1 MRSWPNSEFQ
11 NLFEWEKVEG
21 MTNLLNNTV
30 SEMDLG
36 RDQEWIKE
44 VIKEAAELLP
54 ESIIEGQQSDYL
66 AEYILG
72 LSAARNALVV
82 ASYCIRFLKGQGYMP
97 AEKADYVEAQ
107 RAAAQEAI
115 DDLVSMLALDGAEA
129 LVVLGEP
136 GHEICQAAETLPA
149 SVVVLGTH
157 GRGGIKRAIMG
168 STSDHVVR
176 HSPCPVLVQGASKD

>member
-1 MRSWPNSEFQ
+1 MRSWPNSDFQ

-21 MTNLLNNTV
+21 MTNLLNKTV
-30 SEMDLG
+30 NEMDLG
-36 RDQEWIKE
+36 RDQEWIIE

-97 AEKADYVEAQ
+97 ADKADFVDGRLEELEEELGSVTDTL
-107 RAAAQEAI
+107 RA
-115 DDLVSMLALDGAEA
+115 SLASGQ
-129 LVVLGEP
+129 G
-136 GHEICQAAETLPA
+136 Q
-149 SVVVLGTH
+149 
-157 GRGGIKRAIMG
+157 
-168 STSDHVVR
+168 
-176 HSPCPVLVQGASKD
+176 HSNN

>member
-21 MTNLLNNTV
+21 MTNLLNTTV

-44 VIKEAAELLP
+44 VIKEAAEMLP

-97 AEKADYVEAQ
+97 VEKADYVDGRLEELELELGSVTDTL
-107 RAAAQEAI
+107 RAT
-115 DDLVSMLALDGAEA
+115 LASG
-129 LVVLGEP
+129 
-136 GHEICQAAETLPA
+136 
-149 SVVVLGTH
+149 
-157 GRGGIKRAIMG
+157 
-168 STSDHVVR
+168 
-176 HSPCPVLVQGASKD
+176 QGQHRNN

>member
-1 MRSWPNSEFQ
+1 MRSWPNSDFQ
-11 NLFEWEKVEG
+11 NLFEWDKVEG
-21 MTNLLNNTV
+21 MTSLLNKTI

-36 RDQEWIKE
+36 LDQEWIIE

-97 AEKADYVEAQ
+97 AEKADFVDGRLEELEEELGSVTDTL
-107 RAAAQEAI
+107 RAN
-115 DDLVSMLALDGAEA
+115 LASGQ
-129 LVVLGEP
+129 G
-136 GHEICQAAETLPA
+136 Q
-149 SVVVLGTH
+149 
-157 GRGGIKRAIMG
+157 
-168 STSDHVVR
+168 
-176 HSPCPVLVQGASKD
+176 HSNN

>member
-21 MTNLLNNTV
+21 MTNLLNNTI
-30 SEMDLG
+30 SEMDLE

-97 AEKADYVEAQ
+97 AEKADYVDGRLEELELELGSVTDTL
-107 RAAAQEAI
+107 RAN
-115 DDLVSMLALDGAEA
+115 LASGQ
-129 LVVLGEP
+129 G
-136 GHEICQAAETLPA
+136 Q
-149 SVVVLGTH
+149 
-157 GRGGIKRAIMG
+157 
-168 STSDHVVR
+168 
-176 HSPCPVLVQGASKD
+176 HSNN

>member
-11 NLFEWEKVEG
+11 NLFEWDKVEG
-21 MTNLLNNTV
+21 MTNLLNTTV

-97 AEKADYVEAQ
+97 AEKADYVDERLEQ
-107 RAAAQEAI
+107 LEVELGSVTDTLRAN
-115 DDLVSMLALDGAEA
+115 LASGQ
-129 LVVLGEP
+129 G
-136 GHEICQAAETLPA
+136 Q
-149 SVVVLGTH
+149 
-157 GRGGIKRAIMG
+157 
-168 STSDHVVR
+168 
-176 HSPCPVLVQGASKD
+176 HSNN